1 MTGNEILTHATIWKK
16 LKDMMPSE
24 INQIPTDKCGMIS
37 HAGGAKSIHVHG
49 DRKSNGG
56 CQGLGRWGN
65 GELLFKTT
73 ESQFGKME
81 TF

>member
-1 MTGNEILTHATIWKK
+1 MK
-16 LKDMMPSE
+16 
-24 INQIPTDKCGMIS
+24 DKCGMIS